1 MKFAFK
7 KGRGFIEKEVDIIF
21 NFGVL
26 ESLCRDLKID
36 FWEMDSFAKK
46 DTYQFTVNLLYQ
58 GYLTFYKENL
68 LAARKRGRLFAY
80 LFLLRNP
87 MYKPTD
93 AVIWYEKMNQESQ
106 KELKQKMIELS
117 GEIMKI
123 ARPKSKKKVS

>member
-1 MKFAFK
+1 MKLAFK

-36 FWEMDSFAKK
+36 FWQMDSFAKK
-46 DTYQFTVNLLYQ
+46 DTYQFTVYLLYH

-68 LAARKRGRLFAY
+68 IAARKKGRLFAY
-80 LFLLRNP
+80 LFLFKNP
-87 MYKPTD
+87 MYKPSD
-93 AVIWYEKMNQESQ
+93 AVIWYEKMSQEAQ

-123 ARPKSKKKVS
+123 AKTKSKKKVS